1 MSSMNTSVAVTGAV
15 PVVTTAKDGVLKRR
29 IGKAWQAL
37 GPLVIFVVMFAIV
50 AILTPTFL
58 GGGGV
63 TIVASS
69 AAPIL
74 LVALGQALVLNIG
87 SIDLSNA
94 AITVLG
100 AILLAMTLGPL
111 GQAAPLVVI
120 ALVTLFGAVNGVIVA
135 FAQVPSFALTL
146 GTLGIF
152 QAAALV
158 VSGATTVYVEA
169 NGDAIAALYSTLIG
183 GLPMTFI
190 LGAVV
195 AVLAWVFLRFT
206 RPGQGMTAIG
216 KNESGA
222 IFSAV
227 RTRGLKVVAYALS
240 GFMAGLA
247 GITIIAQAGSAS
259 PMGLGSDLLLPGIA
273 AAIVGGTSISGGV
286 TNPINV
292 IFGALTVALVPIATT
307 ALGFDPSTQNLVYGV
322 VIIVVVAL
330 TITRSRNATVK

>member
-1 MSSMNTSVAVTGAV
+1 MSATTLSTGAMMV
-15 PVVTTAKDGVLKRR
+15 QYSSKKAIWQRRALKT
-29 IGKAWQAL
+29 WQAV
-37 GPLVIFVVMFAIV
+37 GPLVIFLAMFAV
-50 AILTPTFL
+50 VSVLTPAFI
-58 GGGGV
+58 GSGGV

-69 AAPIL
+69 AASIL
-74 LVALGQALVLNIG
+74 LVALGQAFVLNIG

-94 AITVLG
+94 SITLLG

-111 GQAAPLVVI
+111 GGLSPVLVLV
-120 ALVTLFGAVNGVIVA
+120 LVTLFGAINGVIVA

-146 GTLGIF
+146 GTFGIF

-158 VSGATTVYVEA
+158 VSGATTVYVSQNA
-169 NGDAIAALYSTLIG
+169 DLVSWLYNTG
-183 GLPMTFI
+183 VATLPMTFI
-190 LGAVV
+190 LGVVV
-195 AVLAWVFLRFT
+195 AVLAWAFLRFT
-206 RPGQGMTAIG
+206 RAGQGMTAIG

-227 RTRGLKVVAYALS
+227 RTRLLKIVAFALS
-240 GFMAGLA
+240 GFTAGLA

-259 PMGLGSDLLLPGIA
+259 PTGLGSDLLLPGIA

-292 IFGALTVALVPIATT
+292 VFGALTVALVPIATA
-307 ALGFDPSTQNLVYGV
+307 ALGIPAQAQNLVYGV

-330 TITRSRNATVK
+330 TLTRSRGAIVK

>member
-1 MSSMNTSVAVTGAV
+1 MNTSVAVTGAV